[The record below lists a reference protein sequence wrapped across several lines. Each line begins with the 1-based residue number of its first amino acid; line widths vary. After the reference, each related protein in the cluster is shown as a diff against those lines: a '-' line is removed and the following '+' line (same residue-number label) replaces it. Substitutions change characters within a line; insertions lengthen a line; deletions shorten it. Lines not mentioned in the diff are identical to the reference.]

1 MTVSGDS
8 SFPPDSQAMSRVL
21 TRAISRTYTLT
32 SLSDGSSS
40 TILVEEWR
48 PVFDRLDLESD
59 GKMDGQIPLERF
71 AAILEGDP
79 VWKESVP
86 LTLKQRILQEVDLN
100 HDGVIDYSE
109 FLTLV

>member
-1 MTVSGDS
+1 ML
-8 SFPPDSQAMSRVL
+8 PQ
-21 TRAISRTYTLT
+21 
-32 SLSDGSSS
+32 
-40 TILVEEWR
+40 
-48 PVFDRLDLESD
+48 
-59 GKMDGQIPLERF
+59 DGQIPLERF

-100 HDGVIDYSE
+100 QDGVIDYSE